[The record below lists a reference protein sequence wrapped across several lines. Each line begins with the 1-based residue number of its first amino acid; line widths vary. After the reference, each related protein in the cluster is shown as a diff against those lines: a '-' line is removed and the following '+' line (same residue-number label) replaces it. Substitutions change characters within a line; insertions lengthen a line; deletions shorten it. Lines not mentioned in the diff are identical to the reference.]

1 MRVDIWSQLKL
12 STDRLE
18 SLHACGK
25 DISTLKEKIA
35 AGFKIIEPLELYWKF
50 PGINA
55 FRRLQQHF
63 ERQEYSRL
71 SWEVAQI
78 IGLMSS
84 RSELYAQEY
93 IDNIFGGEQ
102 KDGHKIISVDKYN
115 KNSNQLYFT
124 VLFVEDDM
132 TPEKEKELHH
142 KIAEIASTTDKFI
155 YQIIVV
161 YNLENA
167 LTALMLNH
175 TIQCC
180 VIGYDFPLRSNNRL
194 SLLEEYMSGLE
205 QAELAE
211 EYYQPRGLALGAI
224 LHKLRPELDLYLL
237 SDVSLVDV
245 DAETHQN
252 FRRVFYNQ
260 EDYLEVHLS
269 IIQGIEK
276 RYETPFFDALINYSK
291 EPTGV
296 FHAMPISRGNSI
308 FKSDWIQDMGEF
320 YGQNLFLAETSA
332 TSGGLDSLLHPTGT
346 LKKAQSLAAKSFGS
360 RQTFFVTNGT
370 STANKIVL
378 QAIVTPGDIVLVDQ
392 NCHKSHHY
400 GIVLVGAQP
409 LYLNAYSLKEYNIY
423 GAVPLKEIKQQLLNF
438 KRSGQLEQVKMVLL
452 TNCTF
457 DGIVY
462 NVKQFMEEILAIKPD
477 MVFLWDEA
485 WFAFA
490 RCTSTYRERTAMQ
503 AASDLYTRYNSPQ
516 YRKEYAAFKEQFDRL
531 DPEDDDTGLNQHLL
545 PDPDQVKIRVYS
557 TQSTHKSLSGLRQ
570 SSMIHIWDEDFNRK
584 SEIDFL
590 EAYMTHTSTSPNYQI
605 LASLDLARRQIE
617 LEGFKLVQSQIDMA
631 MVVREKVNTHPL
643 LGKYFKILTPEE
655 LIPETYRPSGLLS
668 YQTQEAPEVTFQR
681 IEQAW
686 EDDEFVLD
694 PTRLTLYI
702 GKTGIESNTFQDSVL
717 MEQFNIQLNKISLN
731 TVLLMTN
738 IGTTWGSVTYLLDCL
753 QKIAEGLEQE
763 LRQYN
768 QVEIKLFENKLQ
780 QLTLNLPSLPQSSE
794 FYSGFRSHPATG
806 QGDMRSAYFMG
817 LDEEK
822 IEYLKLDNEID
833 EIMTSGREIVSSTFI
848 IPTPPGCPILVP
860 GQVVTGE
867 VVFLIK
873 QLAPDTIHG
882 YRPDFGLP
890 VFTQNVLDSLNKTTG
905 SAMTKTSA
913 FTHLAIAVTNLNASI
928 SFYAKYG
935 QMSVVRLRVEPGTV
949 WMSDNIRPFA
959 LALLEEEEVKPI
971 LPPTHIGI
979 ACVSCEQVDQLC
991 QLARKEGC
999 LLEGPKDYGP
1009 PTGYAAYLRD
1019 PNGHHVEISYGQEA
1033 AYESRYTPYTE
1044 LA

>member
-12 STDRLE
+12 STERLQ
-18 SLHACGK
+18 SLHTYGK
-25 DISTLKEKIA
+25 DISALKEKIA
-35 AGFKIIEPLELYWKF
+35 SEFKILSPLELYWKF

-71 SWEVAQI
+71 SWEVTQI
-78 IGLMSS
+78 VRLMSS
-84 RSELYAQEY
+84 RAELYAQAY
-93 IDNIFGGEQ
+93 MDQIFASEQ
-102 KDGHKIISVDKYN
+102 KDGQQIISVDKYN
-115 KNSNQLYFT
+115 QNSNQLDFT
-124 VLFVEDDM
+124 VLFVEDDI
-132 TPEKEKELHH
+132 TLEKEQELRH
-142 KIAEIASTTDKFI
+142 KLAEIASDTDKFI
-155 YQIIVV
+155 YQLIVV
-161 YNLENA
+161 SNFEDALIALILNYN
-167 LTALMLNH
+167 
-175 TIQCC
+175 IQCC
-180 VIGYDFPLRSNNRL
+180 VIGYDFPLRSNNCL
-194 SLLEEYMSGLE
+194 SLLKEYMSALE
-205 QAELAE
+205 QAELAGE
-211 EYYQPRGLALGAI
+211 SCQPRGLTLGAI
-224 LHKLRPELDLYLL
+224 LNKLRPELDLYLF
-237 SDVSLVDV
+237 SDVSVVDV
-245 DAETHQN
+245 DAQTHQN

-269 IIQGIEK
+269 IIQGIQK
-276 RYETPFFDALINYSK
+276 RYETPFFDALRNYSQ

-370 STANKIVL
+370 STANKIVV
-378 QAIVTPGDIVLVDQ
+378 QAIATPGDIVLVDQ

-400 GIVLVGAQP
+400 GIILVGAQP

-423 GAVPLKEIKQQLLNF
+423 GAVPLKEIKQQLLKL
-438 KRSGQLEQVKMVLL
+438 KRSGQLEQVKMLLL

-462 NVKQFMEEILAIKPD
+462 NVKRVMEEILAIKPD
-477 MVFLWDEA
+477 IVFLWDEA

-503 AASDLYTRYNSPQ
+503 AAADLHTRYNSPQ
-516 YRKEYAAFKEQFDRL
+516 YRKEYAAFKEQFDQL
-531 DPEDDDTGLNQHLL
+531 DPDDDDTWLNQHLL

-557 TQSTHKSLSGLRQ
+557 TQSIHKSLSGLRQ
-570 SSMIHIWDEDFNRK
+570 SSIIHIWDEEFNRK

-605 LASLDLARRQIE
+605 LASIDLARRQLD
-617 LEGFKLVQSQIDMA
+617 LEGFKLVKSQIDMA
-631 MVVREKVNTHPL
+631 MVVREKVNTNPL

-655 LIPETYRPSGLLS
+655 LIPQAYRSSGLKS
-668 YQTQEAPEVTFQR
+668 YQTQEDPQAEFQR

-686 EDDEFVLD
+686 EEDEFVLD

-702 GKTGIESNTFQDSVL
+702 GQTGIDCYTFQNSVL
-717 MEQFNIQLNKISLN
+717 MEQFNIQVNKISLN
-731 TVLLMTN
+731 TVLIMTN
-738 IGTTWGSVTYLLDCL
+738 IGTTWGAVTYLLDCL

-768 QVEIKLFENKLQ
+768 PVEIKLFENKLQ

-794 FYSGFRSHPATG
+794 FYDCFRSHRTTG
-806 QGDMRSAYFMG
+806 QGDLRSAYFLG
-817 LDEEK
+817 LDETK
-822 IEYLKLDNEID
+822 IEYFKLDHEID
-833 EIMTSGREIVSSTFI
+833 DIIASGRQLVSSTFI
-848 IPTPPGCPILVP
+848 TPTPPACPILVP
-860 GQVVTGE
+860 GQVVTGAI
-867 VVFLIK
+867 VFLIK
-873 QLAPDTIHG
+873 QLAPDAIPG
-882 YRPDFGLP
+882 YRPDLGLP
-890 VFTQNVLDSLNKTTG
+890 VFTQDALDNLNKTRE
-905 SAMTKTSA
+905 SAMTKTTA

-928 SFYAKYG
+928 AFYAKYG
-935 QMSVVRLRVEPGTV
+935 QMSVARLRVEPGTV

-991 QLARKEGC
+991 KLARKEGC

-1019 PNGHHVEISYGQEA
+1019 PDGHHVEISYGQEA